1 MRRDG
6 HVPVHPRSFIRRR
19 QSQIT
24 IQLRDSIQK
33 LILLAWRNRWG
44 REVLMLLWFCFLSL
58 TSAGIRSAVIH
69 SIHLQKQI
77 HAVLLPG
84 LGVPFSLTTS
94 RWSKTDYDACVCMN
108 HSDFNNWLFMRV
120 KTAENNEFPS
130 WIHFFFNF
138 WEQASLRLSLWTFQT
153 FFFLFFLLH
162 TEQVLPSRSVWA
174 RLCRQQ
180 GLNKFNKI
188 IATRQPVQILWFG
201 ILGPTDPSLMFTGA
215 QNLKKY
221 VMGISSPSLSAAPR
235 DFLPVLKIHSV
246 KHCQC
251 HRTITPRRA
260 LYYDADKRLILRSVL
275 RRFILFEMCSS
286 EKIPI
291 YKDRECLCEELF
303 YKTVSVATGQIICEM
318 QICWFRLSSYHPS
331 FLFYFAWEDS
341 GMILTNQIID
351 LSRKEIKLVIRLRQ

>member
-33 LILLAWRNRWG
+33 IILLAWRNRWG

-138 WEQASLRLSLWTFQT
+138 WEQASLHLSLWTFQT
-153 FFFLFFLLH
+153 FFFFFFFCCI
-162 TEQVLPSRSVWA
+162 R
-174 RLCRQQ
+174 
-180 GLNKFNKI
+180 NKFCLQGVSEPDYADN
-188 IATRQPVQILWFG
+188 
-201 ILGPTDPSLMFTGA
+201 
-215 QNLKKY
+215 
-221 VMGISSPSLSAAPR
+221 R
-235 DFLPVLKIHSV
+235 D
-246 KHCQC
+246 
-251 HRTITPRRA
+251 
-260 LYYDADKRLILRSVL
+260 
-275 RRFILFEMCSS
+275 
-286 EKIPI
+286 
-291 YKDRECLCEELF
+291 
-303 YKTVSVATGQIICEM
+303 
-318 QICWFRLSSYHPS
+318 
-331 FLFYFAWEDS
+331 
-341 GMILTNQIID
+341 
-351 LSRKEIKLVIRLRQ
+351 